1 MRRVARLAE
10 VYETLNRFL
19 CLACRNKGQKLCL
32 AASVEGKEKA
42 NV

>member
-19 CLACRNKGQKLCL
+19 CPVCRSKWQELCL
-32 AASVEGKEKA
+32 SASVEGKEKA